1 MALTIL
7 TGASPDIKDINK
19 AASLTKGGVRLPN
32 LAKAMRNSGVPQA
45 GHRLRV
51 SVQELEKTGKGNK
64 PAIVHMDLDR
74 GQHGAVV
81 DGFATRG
88 GKKFVAVLDPAG
100 ETANKSGE
108 TSQLVDKI

>member
-1 MALTIL
+1 
-7 TGASPDIKDINK
+7 
-19 AASLTKGGVRLPN
+19 
-32 LAKAMRNSGVPQA
+32 MRNSGGLQDRCRP
-45 GHRLRV
+45 GI
-51 SVQELEKTGKGNK
+51 SVQELEKAVKGNK

-88 GKKFVAVLDPAG
+88 GKKFVAALDPAG

-108 TSQLVDKI
+108 TSQLEGNKLLRRRIYRSQDLNCCWI